1 MNKKFNCRNFF
12 LIIFTCGISSERNVF
27 EINMQIFAPTKKKKG
42 CKMYK
47 LPVKFY
53 GEYNLYKCN
62 CFLYVVLYIYFPCVS
77 LRALGGNQLYC
88 DCNLKWLSDW
98 IKKDYVESGIASCV
112 GPASMLNKLL
122 LTTQSSLFVCNGE
135 STITVTG
142 SLKNGCFQFSYRVPV
157 ITFGLIK
164 IRRCIDLKKLLV

>member
-1 MNKKFNCRNFF
+1 MVN
-12 LIIFTCGISSERNVF
+12 IYQG
-27 EINMQIFAPTKKKKG
+27 
-42 CKMYK
+42 
-47 LPVKFY
+47 
-53 GEYNLYKCN
+53 NLYTSN
-62 CFLYVVLYIYFPCVS
+62 YFPYVALDIHFPCVS

-142 SLKNGCFQFSYRVPV
+142 SLKNLSLNSA
-157 ITFGLIK
+157 T
-164 IRRCIDLKKLLV
+164 D